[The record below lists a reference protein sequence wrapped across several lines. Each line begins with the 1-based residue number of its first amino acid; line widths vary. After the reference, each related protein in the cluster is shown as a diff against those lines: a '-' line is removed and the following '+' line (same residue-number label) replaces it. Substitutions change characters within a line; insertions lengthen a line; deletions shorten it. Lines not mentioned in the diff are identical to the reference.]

1 MRQTYNGWSL
11 FKVKNKDI
19 WTISEIC
26 SKLIITMKKYVEFI
40 QIQQQ
45 ENHIN
50 GTSCHFVILATLTQF
65 FHSLSQLHHMGKICL
80 VYFKKFSAA

>member
-1 MRQTYNGWSL
+1 MGGLCSRS
-11 FKVKNKDI
+11 KIKI
-19 WTISEIC
+19 ISEIC

-50 GTSCHFVILATLTQF
+50 GASCHFDVILATLTQF
-65 FHSLSQLHHMGKICL
+65 FHSLGQLHHMGKICL
-80 VYFKKFSAA
+80 VYFNKFSAA